1 MEVIQV
7 VMEEDLLQRLSR
19 EARARRLTPSA
30 LIREA
35 CKHYLETFREDE
47 LDRQYT
53 AGYRRHPKP
62 LRSER
67 LVKDSRRKY
76 GPARIGNEARG
87 LESVQA
93 AEEDARVVVAHG
105 ANEAPRRITLYRPPK
120 HVR

>member
-53 AGYRRHPKP
+53 AGYRRHPETVAVGKTG
-62 LRSER
+62 ER
-67 LVKDSRRKY
+67 L
-76 GPARIGNEARG
+76 
-87 LESVQA
+87 A
-93 AEEDARVVVAHG
+93 AEVWPCEDW
-105 ANEAPRRITLYRPPK
+105 
-120 HVR
+120 